1 MASLPT
7 TSASI
12 AAPTTAAGSAASAK
26 GSAQTSLTNNY
37 NDFLKLLMTQLQNQD
52 PTSPM
57 DTNQFTSQLVQ
68 YSSVEQ
74 QIATNTSL
82 TQLIQ
87 LTQGGEVLQASS
99 LVGKPVT
106 VTSDRIALQD
116 GKGAVQ
122 FDTASAE
129 PVSIGV
135 YSDAGAKLREATL
148 TSTPGHNA
156 WSWDGKDDQGNP
168 VPDGA
173 YRTVVSGQSGGAAQS
188 LPFTVSGTAT
198 GVQKSGNAL
207 QVQLGALKVDLSA
220 VQSLAP

>member
-1 MASLPT
+1 MASLIT
-7 TSASI
+7 TPSNI
-12 AAPTTAAGSAASAK
+12 TTPGAASAGAPAK
-26 GSAQTSLTNNY
+26 GAALSSLTSNY
-37 NDFLKLLMTQLQNQD
+37 NDFLKLLMTQLQHQD

-74 QIATNTSL
+74 QINTNSSL

-87 LTQGGEVLQASS
+87 LTQGGEILQSSS

-106 VTSDRIALQD
+106 VASDRIALQG

-122 FDTASAE
+122 FDTATSQ
-129 PVSIGV
+129 PVSIGI
-135 YSDAGAKLREATL
+135 YTDAGVKLQDASV
-148 TSTPGHNA
+148 TSQPGHNT
-156 WSWDGKDDQGNP
+156 WSWDGRDSQGNA

-173 YRTVVSGQSGGAAQS
+173 YRTIATTQLGDVAQA

-220 VQSLAP
+220 VQSVRP

>member
-1 MASLPT
+1 MASLLT
-7 TSASI
+7 TPSNVT
-12 AAPTTAAGSAASAK
+12 APTAASAAAAAK
-26 GSAQTSLTNNY
+26 PAALSSLTSNY

-74 QIATNTSL
+74 QINTNASL

-87 LTQGGEVLQASS
+87 LTQGGEILQSSS

-106 VTSDRIALQD
+106 VASDHIALQG
-116 GKGAVQ
+116 GKGTVQ
-122 FDTASAE
+122 FDTAASQ

-135 YSDAGAKLREATL
+135 YSDSGVKLRDTTL
-148 TSTPGHNA
+148 TSQPGHNT
-156 WSWDGKDDQGNP
+156 WSWDGKDGQGSV
-168 VPDGA
+168 VPDGS
-173 YRTVVSGQSGGAAQS
+173 YRTVATTQLGGVTQD
-188 LPFTVSGTAT
+188 LPFTISGTAT
-198 GVQKSGNAL
+198 AVQKSGNTL
-207 QVQLGALKVDLSA
+207 QIQLGALSVDLSK

>member
-1 MASLPT
+1 
-7 TSASI
+7 
-12 AAPTTAAGSAASAK
+12 
-26 GSAQTSLTNNY
+26 
-37 NDFLKLLMTQLQNQD
+37 
-52 PTSPM
+52 M

-116 GKGAVQ
+116 GKGGVQ

-129 PVSIGV
+129 PVNIGI
-135 YSDAGAKLREATL
+135 YSDSGAKLRDAAVDSQAGRNTW
-148 TSTPGHNA
+148 T
-156 WSWDGKDDQGNP
+156 WDGKDNQGNA

-173 YRTVVSGQSGGAAQS
+173 YRTVVSGQTGGAAQT

-207 QVQLGALKVDLSA
+207 QVQLGALKVDMSA
-220 VQSLAP
+220 VQSLTP